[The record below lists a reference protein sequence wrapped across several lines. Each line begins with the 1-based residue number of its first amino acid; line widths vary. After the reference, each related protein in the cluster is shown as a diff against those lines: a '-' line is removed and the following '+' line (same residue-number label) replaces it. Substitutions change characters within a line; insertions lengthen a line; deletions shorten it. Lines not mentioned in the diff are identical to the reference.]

1 MTKDL
6 IKILISEYQDFVSGI
21 NLTKRDIVFLPNQNY
36 VLVGLRHAG
45 KSYLMYQRIQDLIA
59 QGHAVEE
66 ILYFNFEDDR
76 IDSLALSDLELIK
89 TCYEE
94 MYDYRPLLFL
104 DEIQN
109 VNGWEKFA
117 RRLADQKYQVYITGS
132 NAKMLSNEIATTL
145 GGRYLIQDVYPY
157 SLKEYLSV
165 HGIDIDQKN
174 ALIRHRKT
182 IIKYA
187 DEYFRKGGL
196 PETAMMINIRP
207 WMSSLFNKIFFGDI
221 VARYGVRNDYA
232 LRVLVRKLAESVKQ
246 PISYSRMA
254 SIVSSAGKKLS
265 TDASIDYIQYMIDSW
280 LILPFE
286 NIYGKLQ
293 DKEMNRKYYY
303 SDNGILSLF
312 LVDPS
317 TSLLENIVAIDL
329 RRRYGLETYFF
340 NTPKTE
346 VDFYVPEEKLAVQ
359 VSYSMDNPDTR
370 KREIAGL
377 TAIANFLEVEKLI
390 VVTKDEE
397 GIVEADNIR
406 IEIVPFWKWLSRND

>member
-254 SIVSSAGKKLS
+254 SVVSSAGKKLS

-397 GIVEADNIR
+397 GIVETDNIR